1 MDKKKKPIDVS
12 KYQKGGPIIL
22 DEVTVVDSAP
32 SWLRYKREYEEN
44 NPKEK
49 FIESYLNPFAK
60 SLGNTKINY
69 PKRLDTEYEKQALD
83 FVAERLLDPAG
94 IGSFKTKTKADR
106 LSLYDRFSDK
116 EREII
121 KNSKYANR
129 FLPAERENSIRI
141 SDATQYKNKDKNV
154 FDYSADDAGLSVEG
168 TPNRFR
174 LAANARTNFED
185 YINPGIWVGEMAKNL
200 GQSLSPMEEG
210 NYKPAISAIA
220 APLALGALGFSP
232 VHSLAKGIDKGVANI
247 ASKKELYLRGYNE
260 GNVGVNIKPVSKTLS
275 KDEFTK
281 LRDIQS
287 LKSLSMEPEIK
298 RETLVKRYLR
308 SSLDDSELQRLTSK
322 TRVELESELNEL
334 TAVKKSS
341 EEIAESAG
349 SYVRPEQ
356 VTQELY
362 RRPQLPPLPDYVN
375 VPNLRNGYDFDLDRT
390 YRSIINPD
398 NDLQYYI
405 NQHNNNRGIGTKVM
419 QALDMPVVDIL
430 PTAPNI
436 SNMVYKAGKKHGSRK
451 SELNMD
457 KTLVSLNTTNEN
469 PKPLLPTLFKTVS
482 SQKDVMR
489 KINDAFATL
498 KSSEKG
504 LYDASGSLSDSS
516 APLYYRKAS
525 SLSNTP
531 KIDFEFKGFNSLN
544 DFGHLKKSG
553 VENEK
558 ILDFI
563 NTQIKD
569 LDFNGKKL
577 PAAYLDK
584 FGNIQIPELVIRK
597 FQQGGMTK
605 KPINV
610 SKYQQ
615 GGKVNNLLP
624 GDDAYIGDRY
634 VGKMEQFPKNTNEEL
649 AFRKM
654 ISKMPQKR
662 KEIPILDTTV
672 HIVYDENGNL
682 TNDRWRFN
690 SKLVSKPLPKR
701 DKVNINRI
709 GSVSPITYVGTSS
722 SRETKGPNIT
732 EHNVLGDQVFIPVTR
747 SGSYHNGEPVGSDR
761 IIRYETPDGS
771 KSYTKKE
778 YEKLKKGQVKNH
790 QYGGNVKKYQQGGL
804 SPIYVDSPDDPRF
817 IQYQRKLAQEQIKS
831 QLEEGSYYEKN
842 LEKKSELDARIG
854 ALNFYIKDL
863 ANYNN
868 RENPSIARVNTK
880 TPFTPNSKKEWEY
893 LNSDRPVILRT
904 NNKKTKDNSK
914 KTKDDIL
921 DKTIATI
928 KRDNVTPSD
937 SLPTESLPPRSIS
950 PVAPSLPTR
959 PGGVIP
965 PPRNIPNPPMAEIPR
980 FTPPKFKPVSNAY
993 NEPVLIPVHK
1003 SGPNFS
1009 YLSHYE
1015 TKDGERVSKEEA
1027 LKFINK
1033 YQQGG
1038 VTTFD
1043 DQIPDIIEVERQS
1056 AIDQINSPEYLQ
1068 RLNNFPEDYGN
1079 PQQTVD
1085 NRTKR
1090 VKDTKVIMGADPDH
1104 AGEVDPNSMA
1114 YTNPTKKEIRLLKK
1128 DANRINSDV
1137 RHEFGHAA
1145 RGFSKLSQ
1153 GEYDYVSKR
1162 VGESTGYGANAALWE
1177 TDPNEYHTRI
1187 FSARGQGQRHGLSR
1201 TRFGNTSEED
1211 ILRLINSDRK
1221 SKYVEEIRGIYN
1233 NTKGN
1238 TPEEKARNMK
1248 EVWNTVAQ
1256 NNSRRKDKI
1265 QVAKYGGNIKKYQ
1278 DGGPIG
1284 NYPDA
1289 INDWKEY
1296 NNYVPTND
1304 PVVVPFTESAE
1315 VPFIQASPYMGALLE
1330 GNMNE
1335 KNMKRSDVFNP
1346 IQGFHGYNYQMGGDV
1361 NINTSGYTPGYP
1373 SFDNPENTIPLGP
1386 SKTITMK
1393 NTPFPVLAIPDVG
1406 EPVILKPGEVRKF
1419 KDATKVREIPMKNN
1433 KFQLG
1438 GTTPMGAPQQSQNPF
1453 DNIPNKFN
1461 NQSED
1466 PFVLGSYLPY
1476 ILGDSRNT
1484 LNAGKRPLAPIQT
1497 EDGEMITSPL
1507 GDMVDVAATKAH
1519 KNMESDE
1526 ITDFSAEGNYI
1537 LSDDKNMIIKK
1548 GKDGGIVNGIN
1559 LKDVLIGMDA
1569 MYYKEGE
1576 LIKTPKEYTLEDIAP
1591 KKSKYTFAEL
1601 GKNVQ
1606 RHFPLSTEENDI
1618 FAKRAQVENKLSR
1631 VPYINSIIEL
1641 SEIKKQSM
1649 NKKGS
1654 PANFKQGGYA
1664 SMAKIY
1670 NPALKSLGN
1679 TLADGS
1685 TNGFYFEPD
1694 PQLNPKRDNNFKTP
1708 TYQGGGYTYDDRE
1721 RGQNKREQWNYWV
1734 DQTQGHFNDFTQ
1746 DSQLNNQGMYAN
1758 NVGGILA
1765 QNAYQG
1771 DNDYLYGNTYNSK
1784 MDNLSNKVDRSF
1796 GAEQSYNEG
1805 LVGRENSAYRFGL
1818 NTGATPNDF
1827 APSRAN
1833 ALREQGSMNN
1843 NLNKERRSYMDRYG
1857 TMDAQSSDMFAGRR
1871 NQQKAYLNDFS
1882 NNQVQNLAG
1891 AGTGYLQNKIGIQGA
1906 NLQAQ
1911 SSLQLMK
1918 QAGNGWTDFTN
1929 GLGDVIN
1936 VVAGLAGAITGMGFG
1951 GGGGNKSS
1959 EQTPQQNATMNGLNP
1974 NNWGG
1979 SNMFQYNSQLYNAG
1993 NPFSGYNSNSQPYQP
2008 SWNENRGWG
2017 SGGPG

>member
-60 SLGNTKINY
+60 SLGNTKANY

-154 FDYSADDAGLSVEG
+154 FDYSTEDVGLSVEG

-232 VHSLAKGIDKGVANI
+232 VHSLAKGIDKGIANV

-298 RETLVKRYLR
+298 RETLVKRYLK
-308 SSLDDSELQRLTSK
+308 SSLDDVELKRLTSK
-322 TRVELESELNEL
+322 TRQELEGELEEL

-341 EEIAESAG
+341 EETVESVG

-375 VPNLRNGYDFDLDRT
+375 LPNLRNVRNGYDFNLDRT
-390 YRSIINPD
+390 YRTIINP
-398 NDLQYYI
+398 NQDLQYYI
-405 NQHNNNRGIGTKVM
+405 NQHNNNRGVGTKVM

-436 SNMVYKAGKKHGSRK
+436 SNMIYKAGKKHGARK

-597 FQQGGMTK
+597 FQQGGKVNPIYVTDPNDPRLIAYQDSTDLYDAYQFQKSLGYAKNFANNPANSNKRQAAVQAIERATGKTPTEEQIDNYTK
-605 KPINV
+605 VRYGRAYGEAISPASDPTLIRDRDKQFANF
-610 SKYQQ
+610 
-615 GGKVNNLLP
+615 VNNLDNPNVYIANRDSPDLYHKTIMP
-624 GDDAYIGDRY
+624 TGYYSEDLIGRVNHKYEKPIQPVELKNNITGDH
-634 VGKMEQFPKNTNEEL
+634 
-649 AFRKM
+649 KM

-672 HIVYDENGNL
+672 HIVYDENGNP

-747 SGSYHNGEPVGSDR
+747 SGSYQHGEPVGSDR

-778 YEKLKKGQVKNH
+778 YEKLKKGQVKSH
-790 QYGGNVKKYQQGGL
+790 KCGGKVKKY
-804 SPIYVDSPDDPRF
+804 
-817 IQYQRKLAQEQIKS
+817 
-831 QLEEGSYYEKN
+831 
-842 LEKKSELDARIG
+842 
-854 ALNFYIKDL
+854 
-863 ANYNN
+863 
-868 RENPSIARVNTK
+868 
-880 TPFTPNSKKEWEY
+880 
-893 LNSDRPVILRT
+893 
-904 NNKKTKDNSK
+904 
-914 KTKDDIL
+914 
-921 DKTIATI
+921 
-928 KRDNVTPSD
+928 
-937 SLPTESLPPRSIS
+937 
-950 PVAPSLPTR
+950 
-959 PGGVIP
+959 PGGG
-965 PPRNIPNPPMAEIPR
+965 
-980 FTPPKFKPVSNAY
+980 S
-993 NEPVLIPVHK
+993 
-1003 SGPNFS
+1003 
-1009 YLSHYE
+1009 
-1015 TKDGERVSKEEA
+1015 
-1027 LKFINK
+1027 
-1033 YQQGG
+1033 
-1038 VTTFD
+1038 
-1043 DQIPDIIEVERQS
+1043 
-1056 AIDQINSPEYLQ
+1056 
-1068 RLNNFPEDYGN
+1068 
-1079 PQQTVD
+1079 
-1085 NRTKR
+1085 
-1090 VKDTKVIMGADPDH
+1090 
-1104 AGEVDPNSMA
+1104 
-1114 YTNPTKKEIRLLKK
+1114 
-1128 DANRINSDV
+1128 
-1137 RHEFGHAA
+1137 
-1145 RGFSKLSQ
+1145 
-1153 GEYDYVSKR
+1153 
-1162 VGESTGYGANAALWE
+1162 
-1177 TDPNEYHTRI
+1177 
-1187 FSARGQGQRHGLSR
+1187 
-1201 TRFGNTSEED
+1201 
-1211 ILRLINSDRK
+1211 
-1221 SKYVEEIRGIYN
+1221 
-1233 NTKGN
+1233 
-1238 TPEEKARNMK
+1238 
-1248 EVWNTVAQ
+1248 
-1256 NNSRRKDKI
+1256 
-1265 QVAKYGGNIKKYQ
+1265 
-1278 DGGPIG
+1278 IG

-1289 INDWKEY
+1289 INNWKEY

-1361 NINTSGYTPGYP
+1361 NVNTSGYTPGYP

-1438 GTTPMGAPQQSQNPF
+1438 GTSPAANPQGQPSQNPF

-1507 GDMVDVAATKAH
+1507 GDIVDVAATKAH

-1548 GKDGGIVNGIN
+1548 GKDGGVVNGIN

-1708 TYQGGGYTYDDRE
+1708 TYQRGGYTYDDRE
-1721 RGQNKREQWNYWV
+1721 RGQNKREQWNYWIN
-1734 DQTQGHFNDFTQ
+1734 QTQDHFNDFEQ
-1746 DSQLNNQGMYAN
+1746 DSQRNNQAMFGVNAL
-1758 NVGGILA
+1758 GILG
-1765 QNAYQG
+1765 QGAYQG

-1805 LVGRENSAYRFGL
+1805 LVGRENSAYRMGL
-1818 NTGATPNDF
+1818 NSGATPNDF

-1891 AGTGYLQNKIGIQGA
+1891 AGTGYLQNKIGIQAA

-1929 GLGDVIN
+1929 GLGDVITA
-1936 VVAGLAGAITGMGFG
+1936 VSGILGSIYSGSQGAQFDKG
-1951 GGGGNKSS
+1951 K
-1959 EQTPQQNATMNGLNP
+1959 QTPQQQQTMDGLNP

-1979 SNMFQYNSQLYNAG
+1979 SNMFQNNTQLYNPG
-1993 NPFSGYNSNSQPYQP
+1993 NPFSGYNPNSQPYQP

>member
-60 SLGNTKINY
+60 SLGNTKANY

-94 IGSFKTKTKADR
+94 VGSFKTKTKADR

-141 SDATQYKNKDKNV
+141 SNDANENKRETFTTEGIGK
-154 FDYSADDAGLSVEG
+154 SVEG

-174 LAANARTNFED
+174 FFGNARHSVED
-185 YINPGIWVGEMAKNL
+185 FINPGIWVGEMAKNL

-597 FQQGGMTK
+597 FQQGGMIK
-605 KPINV
+605 KPINA
-610 SKYQQ
+610 SKYQ
-615 GGKVNNLLP
+615 
-624 GDDAYIGDRY
+624 
-634 VGKMEQFPKNTNEEL
+634 
-649 AFRKM
+649 
-654 ISKMPQKR
+654 S
-662 KEIPILDTTV
+662 
-672 HIVYDENGNL
+672 
-682 TNDRWRFN
+682 
-690 SKLVSKPLPKR
+690 
-701 DKVNINRI
+701 
-709 GSVSPITYVGTSS
+709 
-722 SRETKGPNIT
+722 
-732 EHNVLGDQVFIPVTR
+732 
-747 SGSYHNGEPVGSDR
+747 
-761 IIRYETPDGS
+761 
-771 KSYTKKE
+771 
-778 YEKLKKGQVKNH
+778 
-790 QYGGNVKKYQQGGL
+790 GGL
-804 SPIYVDSPDDPRF
+804 TPIYVDSPDDPRF
-817 IQYQRKLAQEQIKS
+817 IQYQRKLAQEQIEN
-831 QLEEGSYYEKN
+831 QLGEASYYEKN
-842 LEKKSELDARIG
+842 LRKKSELDASIG

-880 TPFTPNSKKEWEY
+880 TPYTPNSKKEWEY

-914 KTKDDIL
+914 KIKEDIL

-928 KRDNVTPSD
+928 KRDKVTPSD
-937 SLPTESLPPRSIS
+937 YLPTESLPPRSIS

-1145 RGFSKLSQ
+1145 RGFSELSQ

-1265 QVAKYGGNIKKYQ
+1265 QVAKYGGNIKKYPG
-1278 DGGPIG
+1278 GGPIG

-1606 RHFPLSTEENDI
+1606 KHFPLSTEENDI

-1891 AGTGYLQNKIGIQGA
+1891 AGTGYLQNKIGIQAA

>member
-12 KYQKGGPIIL
+12 KYQKGGPITL

-60 SLGNTKINY
+60 SLGNTKANY

-94 IGSFKTKTKADR
+94 VGSFKTKTKADR

-141 SDATQYKNKDKNV
+141 SNDANENKRETFTTEGIGK
-154 FDYSADDAGLSVEG
+154 SVEG

-174 LAANARTNFED
+174 FFGNARHSVED
-185 YINPGIWVGEMAKNL
+185 FINPGIWVGEMAKNL

-232 VHSLAKGIDKGVANI
+232 VHSLAKGIDKGIANV

-298 RETLVKRYLR
+298 RETLVKRYLK
-308 SSLDDSELQRLTSK
+308 SSLDDAELKRLTSK
-322 TRVELESELNEL
+322 TRQELESELKEL

-341 EEIAESAG
+341 EETVESVG
-349 SYVRPEQ
+349 SYVRPEH

-375 VPNLRNGYDFDLDRT
+375 LPNLRNVRNGYDFNLDRT
-390 YRSIINPD
+390 YRTIINP
-398 NDLQYYI
+398 NQDLQYYI
-405 NQHNNNRGIGTKVM
+405 NQHNNNRGVGTKVM

-436 SNMVYKAGKKHGSRK
+436 SNMIYKAGKKHGARK

-577 PAAYLDK
+577 PAAYLDE

-605 KPINV
+605 KPI
-610 SKYQQ
+610 
-615 GGKVNNLLP
+615 
-624 GDDAYIGDRY
+624 
-634 VGKMEQFPKNTNEEL
+634 
-649 AFRKM
+649 
-654 ISKMPQKR
+654 
-662 KEIPILDTTV
+662 
-672 HIVYDENGNL
+672 
-682 TNDRWRFN
+682 
-690 SKLVSKPLPKR
+690 
-701 DKVNINRI
+701 
-709 GSVSPITYVGTSS
+709 
-722 SRETKGPNIT
+722 
-732 EHNVLGDQVFIPVTR
+732 
-747 SGSYHNGEPVGSDR
+747 
-761 IIRYETPDGS
+761 
-771 KSYTKKE
+771 
-778 YEKLKKGQVKNH
+778 
-790 QYGGNVKKYQQGGL
+790 
-804 SPIYVDSPDDPRF
+804 
-817 IQYQRKLAQEQIKS
+817 
-831 QLEEGSYYEKN
+831 
-842 LEKKSELDARIG
+842 
-854 ALNFYIKDL
+854 
-863 ANYNN
+863 
-868 RENPSIARVNTK
+868 
-880 TPFTPNSKKEWEY
+880 
-893 LNSDRPVILRT
+893 
-904 NNKKTKDNSK
+904 
-914 KTKDDIL
+914 
-921 DKTIATI
+921 
-928 KRDNVTPSD
+928 
-937 SLPTESLPPRSIS
+937 
-950 PVAPSLPTR
+950 
-959 PGGVIP
+959 
-965 PPRNIPNPPMAEIPR
+965 
-980 FTPPKFKPVSNAY
+980 
-993 NEPVLIPVHK
+993 
-1003 SGPNFS
+1003 
-1009 YLSHYE
+1009 
-1015 TKDGERVSKEEA
+1015 
-1027 LKFINK
+1027 
-1033 YQQGG
+1033 
-1038 VTTFD
+1038 
-1043 DQIPDIIEVERQS
+1043 
-1056 AIDQINSPEYLQ
+1056 
-1068 RLNNFPEDYGN
+1068 
-1079 PQQTVD
+1079 
-1085 NRTKR
+1085 
-1090 VKDTKVIMGADPDH
+1090 
-1104 AGEVDPNSMA
+1104 
-1114 YTNPTKKEIRLLKK
+1114 
-1128 DANRINSDV
+1128 
-1137 RHEFGHAA
+1137 
-1145 RGFSKLSQ
+1145 
-1153 GEYDYVSKR
+1153 
-1162 VGESTGYGANAALWE
+1162 
-1177 TDPNEYHTRI
+1177 
-1187 FSARGQGQRHGLSR
+1187 
-1201 TRFGNTSEED
+1201 
-1211 ILRLINSDRK
+1211 
-1221 SKYVEEIRGIYN
+1221 
-1233 NTKGN
+1233 
-1238 TPEEKARNMK
+1238 
-1248 EVWNTVAQ
+1248 
-1256 NNSRRKDKI
+1256 
-1265 QVAKYGGNIKKYQ
+1265 IKKYPG
-1278 DGGPIG
+1278 GGPIG

-1438 GTTPMGAPQQSQNPF
+1438 GTTPMGAPQGQPSQNPF

-1461 NQSED
+1461 NQTED
-1466 PFVLGSYLPY
+1466 PFVLASYLPY

-1548 GKDGGIVNGIN
+1548 GKDGGVVNGIN
-1559 LKDVLIGMDA
+1559 LKDVLIGMDS

-1591 KKSKYTFAEL
+1591 KKNKYTFAEL

-1734 DQTQGHFNDFTQ
+1734 DQTQDHFNDFEQ
-1746 DSQLNNQGMYAN
+1746 DSQRNNQAMFGVNAL
-1758 NVGGILA
+1758 GILG
-1765 QNAYQG
+1765 QSAYQG
-1771 DNDYLYGNTYNSK
+1771 DNDYLYGNAYNSK

-1805 LVGRENSAYRFGL
+1805 LVGRENSAYRMGL

-1891 AGTGYLQNKIGIQGA
+1891 AGTGYLQNKIGIQAA

-1951 GGGGNKSS
+1951 GGGNKSS
-1959 EQTPQQNATMNGLNP
+1959 EQTPQQQQTMNGLNP
-1974 NNWGG
+1974 TNWGG
-1979 SNMFQYNSQLYNAG
+1979 SNMFQYNSQLYG
-1993 NPFSGYNSNSQPYQP
+1993 SNPWSGYNPNSQPYQP